1 MIQKNKFFLLIFLF
15 TILTTYNF
23 NEQKQNLSIIFP
35 IKKIIIDEVYTFD
48 LTKLKSEL
56 NFLRNTSL
64 FFLKEKE
71 IIKIID
77 KYDFISSIQLKKKYP
92 DTLKIKI
99 SENMPVAIEVIK
111 RKKFYLTKDGKKLKY
126 RKLKVFENL
135 PIIFGNHKNFNSFF
149 KDLEKNNFKIEDI
162 KALYYFEVGRW
173 DILLKNEKT
182 IKLPKK
188 DYQNILMKIDTVLN
202 DTSFSRY
209 KIFDYRTKGQLILE

>member
-48 LTKLKSEL
+48 LTKLKSDL

-64 FFLKEKE
+64 FFLKEKK

-77 KYDFISSIQLKKKYP
+77 KYDFISSIQLKKKYT

-135 PIIFGNHKNFNSFF
+135 PIIFGNHKNFSSFF

-182 IKLPKK
+182 IKLPEI

>member
-99 SENMPVAIEVIK
+99 LENMPVAIEVIN

-126 RKLKVFENL
+126 RKLKIFENL

>member
-99 SENMPVAIEVIK
+99 LENMPVAIEVIN

-126 RKLKVFENL
+126 RKLKIFENL

-202 DTSFSRY
+202 DTNFSRY

>member
-1 MIQKNKFFLLIFLF
+1 
-15 TILTTYNF
+15 
-23 NEQKQNLSIIFP
+23 
-35 IKKIIIDEVYTFD
+35 
-48 LTKLKSEL
+48 
-56 NFLRNTSL
+56 
-64 FFLKEKE
+64 
-71 IIKIID
+71 
-77 KYDFISSIQLKKKYP
+77 
-92 DTLKIKI
+92 
-99 SENMPVAIEVIK
+99 MPVAIEVIK

-135 PIIFGNHKNFNSFF
+135 PIIFGNHKNFSSFF

-182 IKLPKK
+182 IKLPEI

>member
-1 MIQKNKFFLLIFLF
+1 MIQKNKFFLLIFFF
-15 TILTTYNF
+15 TILTSYNF

-35 IKKIIIDEVYTFD
+35 IKKIEIDEVYTFD

-99 SENMPVAIEVIK
+99 SENMPVAIEVTK
-111 RKKFYLTKDGKKLKY
+111 RKKFYLAKDGKKLKY
-126 RKLKVFENL
+126 RNLKIFENL
-135 PIIFGNHKNFNSFF
+135 PIIFGNHKNFSSFF

-182 IKLPKK
+182 IKLPEI

>member
-1 MIQKNKFFLLIFLF
+1 MIQKNKFFLLIFFF

-99 SENMPVAIEVIK
+99 LENMPVAIEVIN

-126 RKLKVFENL
+126 RKLKIFENL

>member
-135 PIIFGNHKNFNSFF
+135 PIIFGNHKNFSSFF

-182 IKLPKK
+182 IKLPEI